1 MVTVNFTIDQERL
14 TGAEPNMMANLD
26 IDSVTG
32 DPRDMDTDSSNNR
45 VQVTFDVVAQA
56 EISVSL

>member
-1 MVTVNFTIDQERL
+1 MNFTIDQERL
-14 TGAEPNMMANLD
+14 TGAEPNMTADLA

-32 DPRDMDTDSSNNR
+32 RPGDRDVDSNNNGVR
-45 VQVTFDVVAQA
+45 VTFDVVARA